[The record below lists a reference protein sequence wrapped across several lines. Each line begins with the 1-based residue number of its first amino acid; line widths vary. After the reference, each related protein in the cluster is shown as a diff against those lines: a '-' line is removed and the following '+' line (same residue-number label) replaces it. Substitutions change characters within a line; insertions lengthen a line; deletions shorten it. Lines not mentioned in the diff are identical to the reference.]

1 MSEPVDLAAVRM
13 FVRAA
18 LVLGRDP
25 RETFDMLYVD
35 EREALLRHAVM
46 PRPRPRPRPPKPVD
60 PAPHVYEWV
69 DDPASVVQT
78 NE

>member
-18 LVLGRDP
+18 LNLGRSAHDA
-25 RETFDMLYVD
+25 FDMLRVG

-46 PRPRPRPRPPKPVD
+46 PRPPREPKPVD